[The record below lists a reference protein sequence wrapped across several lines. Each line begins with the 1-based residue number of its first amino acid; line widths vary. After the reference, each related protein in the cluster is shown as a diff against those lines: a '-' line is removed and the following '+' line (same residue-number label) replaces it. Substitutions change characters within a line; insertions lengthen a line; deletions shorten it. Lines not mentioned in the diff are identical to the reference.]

1 MAGTVAS
8 VGTVCGAS
16 VTVAG
21 SVGSRVSDG
30 ETAQPVRKRKI
41 SKMDNRFIVVPRNA
55 GNEKAAKVRLADILA
70 QLSKKVKNPPLS
82 SGG

>member
-30 ETAQPVRKRKI
+30 ETAQPVRKSSI
-41 SKMDNRFIVVPRNA
+41 SKMDNRFIVVPLNV
-55 GNEKAAKVRLADILA
+55 GNVKTAKVRLADILA
-70 QLSKKVKNPPLS
+70 QLSKKVKNPPL
-82 SGG
+82 

>member
-1 MAGTVAS
+1 
-8 VGTVCGAS
+8 
-16 VTVAG
+16 
-21 SVGSRVSDG
+21 
-30 ETAQPVRKRKI
+30 
-41 SKMDNRFIVVPRNA
+41 MDNRFIVVPRNA

>member
-1 MAGTVAS
+1 MDIWTYIYTVFYF
-8 VGTVCGAS
+8 TVM
-16 VTVAG
+16 T
-21 SVGSRVSDG
+21 
-30 ETAQPVRKRKI
+30 I

-55 GNEKAAKVRLADILA
+55 GNEKAAKARLADILA